1 MGRAREE
8 GEVMIRLKYPNGNP
22 RMKTMTVG
30 ELIARLNEYDTRMP
44 VVFEWETTLNG
55 IEPIDFGV
63 EVIDNTGC
71 LVVDVDR

>member
-1 MGRAREE
+1 
-8 GEVMIRLKYPNGNP
+8 
-22 RMKTMTVG
+22 MKTMTVG